1 MADRTIGEL
10 PVADHLDDESLLVV
24 EQQGEAR
31 SIQGRL
37 VRHFAEAATEE
48 SVRAAQ
54 VAAEQAEQSAQ
65 NAADSAA
72 QAEASGAS
80 AAGSAAQAERS
91 AASAAIDADVAADSA
106 TAAESWAQGG
116 TGTRPGEDTDNAE
129 YWASRA
135 QAYAQQ
141 DSVPPVEGVYNVV
154 LTDNVTGGR
163 YALVVNNG
171 VLTLLGVSDTLEST
185 NMTLVDGAT
194 GVAYDLIVES
204 GVLKLEEVS

>member
-10 PVADHLDDESLLVV
+10 PVADHLDDKSLLVV

-31 SIQGRL
+31 SIQGKL
-37 VRHFAEAATEE
+37 VRRFAEVATEE

-72 QAEASGAS
+72 QAEAFGAA
-80 AAGSAAQAERS
+80 AAGSAAQAEGS
-91 AASAAIDADVAADSA
+91 AASAAIDADAAADSA
-106 TAAESWAQGG
+106 AAAESWAQGG

-141 DSVPPVEGVYNVV
+141 ASVPPVQGVYNVV

-204 GVLKLEEVS
+204 GVLKIEEVS